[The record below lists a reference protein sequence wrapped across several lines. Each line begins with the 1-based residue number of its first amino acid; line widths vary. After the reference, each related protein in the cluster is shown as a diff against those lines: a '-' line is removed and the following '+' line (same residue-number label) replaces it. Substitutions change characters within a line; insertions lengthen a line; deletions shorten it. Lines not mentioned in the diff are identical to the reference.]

1 MDRSSP
7 IRLPDTAV
15 LRPTSGKVLTVV
27 IGLFA
32 AVGLFSFV
40 FRGQWRDALS
50 FTPLAVTVV
59 YFCWM
64 LFWYPSVTIEPSGV
78 TVRNPLKTFQVS
90 WPAIVRI
97 DTRYALTL
105 FTRTTKKVVAWSAPS
120 PSRYAGINTVRPDLS
135 GLGLSATENPN
146 VGKTRVALE
155 GLSLNSPKTK
165 SVKLGDTPQSESG
178 LAALHVRRAW
188 AALRDAGYLDS
199 GVLEGTGVVARWNT
213 VVLGV
218 GLILLAI
225 GLLAAFWG

>member
-1 MDRSSP
+1 M
-7 IRLPDTAV
+7 

-64 LFWYPSVTIEPSGV
+64 LFWYPSVTVEPSGV
-78 TVRNPLKTFQVS
+78 TVRNPLKTIQVS

-135 GLGLSATENPN
+135 GLSPQSAAS
-146 VGKTRVALE
+146 G
-155 GLSLNSPKTK
+155 
-165 SVKLGDTPQSESG
+165 SVKLGDTPRSESG

-188 AALRDAGYLDS
+188 TALRDAGYLDS
-199 GVLEGTGVVARWNT
+199 GALEGTGVVARWNT
-213 VVLGV
+213 TVLGC
-218 GLILLAI
+218 GIILFAI

>member
-1 MDRSSP
+1 MDGSP
-7 IRLPDTAV
+7 PVRLPETAV

-40 FRGQWRDALS
+40 YRGEWRDALG
-50 FTPLAVTVV
+50 FLPLAAAVV
-59 YFCWM
+59 YVCWL
-64 LFWYPSVTIEPSGV
+64 LFWYPSVTVEPSGV
-78 TVRNPLKTFQVS
+78 AVRNPLRTFQVS

-105 FTRTTKKVVAWSAPS
+105 FTKTTKKIVAWSAPS

-135 GLGLSATENPN
+135 GLNPSRKPVESDGGGLTSPN
-146 VGKTRVALE
+146 VD
-155 GLSLNSPKTK
+155 
-165 SVKLGDTPQSESG
+165 SVKLGDVPRSESG

-213 VVLGV
+213 VALGVGGILIVLGV
-218 GLILLAI
+218 
-225 GLLAAFWG
+225 LAAILI

>member
-1 MDRSSP
+1 MDGSSP
-7 IRLPDTAV
+7 VRLPETTV

-40 FRGQWRDALS
+40 FRGEWRDAIG
-50 FTPLAVTVV
+50 FTPLAAAVV
-59 YFCWM
+59 YICWL

-78 TVRNPLKTFQVS
+78 QVRNPLRTFQVS

-105 FTRTTKKVVAWSAPS
+105 FTKTTRKIVAWSAPS

-135 GLGLSATENPN
+135 GLNPRTRDDDEATGLTP
-146 VGKTRVALE
+146 
-155 GLSLNSPKTK
+155 PKVD
-165 SVKLGDTPQSESG
+165 SIKLGDTPRSESG
-178 LAALHVRRAW
+178 LAALYVRRAW

-199 GVLEGTGVVARWNT
+199 GVLEGTGVVTRWNA
-213 VVLGV
+213 VALGVAGILLVLGF
-218 GLILLAI
+218 
-225 GLLAAFWG
+225 LAAIFI

>member
-1 MDRSSP
+1 MDGSPP
-7 IRLPDTAV
+7 IRLPQTTV

-32 AVGLFSFV
+32 AVGLFSFI
-40 FRGQWRDALS
+40 FRGEWRNALG

-59 YFCWM
+59 YLCWL
-64 LFWYPSVTIEPSGV
+64 LFWYPSVTVEPSGV
-78 TVRNPLKTFQVS
+78 EVRNPLRTFRVS

-105 FTRTTKKVVAWSAPS
+105 FTKTTKKIVAWSAPS

-135 GLGLSATENPN
+135 GLNPSVARKGVDLDGVGLNP
-146 VGKTRVALE
+146 
-155 GLSLNSPKTK
+155 PKAD
-165 SVKLGDTPQSESG
+165 SVKLGDTPRSESG

-199 GVLEGTGVVARWNT
+199 GVLEGTGVMTSWNT

-218 GLILLAI
+218 AGILIVL
-225 GLLAAFWG
+225 GVLAALFI

>member
-1 MDRSSP
+1 MDGSP
-7 IRLPDTAV
+7 PVRLPETTV

-40 FRGQWRDALS
+40 FRGEWRDALG
-50 FTPLAVTVV
+50 FTPLAVAVV
-59 YFCWM
+59 YFCWL
-64 LFWYPSVTIEPSGV
+64 LFWYPSVTVEPSGV
-78 TVRNPLKTFQVS
+78 QVRNPLRTFQIS

-105 FTRTTKKVVAWSAPS
+105 FTRTTKKIVAWSAPS

-135 GLGLSATENPN
+135 GLNQTIGQKRAELDGTGLTA
-146 VGKTRVALE
+146 
-155 GLSLNSPKTK
+155 PKAG
-165 SVKLGDTPQSESG
+165 SVKLGDTPRSESG

-188 AALRDAGYLDS
+188 AALHDAGYLDS
-199 GVLEGTGVVARWNT
+199 GVLEGTGVVTRWNT

-218 GLILLAI
+218 AGILVVL
-225 GLLAAFWG
+225 GVLAALFI